1 MPKLTKKVNEMTAC
15 QKHAIDQIY
24 RFGLFAFNFG
34 VPRWNIIDGVN

>member
-1 MPKLTKKVNEMTAC
+1 MPKLNKKVNEMTAC